1 MVSHCQQVTSHRK
14 YMDAAQPQV
23 EEKVR
28 QEKQANPA
36 FNPYYLS
43 IHKVGGW
50 GEEGEG
56 LGGADAC
63 EVAGWV
69 TVEAKASARS
79 ASPAYALSQQA

>member
-1 MVSHCQQVTSHRK
+1 MVSHCQQVTAHRK

-50 GEEGEG
+50 EGREGGWEEGQG
-56 LGGADAC
+56 RDGQGRGKKKRD
-63 EVAGWV
+63 G
-69 TVEAKASARS
+69 EARR
-79 ASPAYALSQQA
+79 